1 VVSGDQTEI
10 LREGYWPSYN
20 VPFYEEVSSIFIVDC
35 VFKSCVLSIS
45 QINSGL
51 HFRQF
56 PVTNETAFLQFPEKK
71 TTTQST
77 LNFSPGSFV
86 PFNLILE

>member
-10 LREGYWPSYN
+10 LRKGYWSSYN

-35 VFKSCVLSIS
+35 VFKSCVLSIL
-45 QINSGL
+45 QKNSGL

-56 PVTNETAFLQFPEKK
+56 PVTNETAFPEFPEKK
-71 TTTQST
+71 RTTQST
-77 LNFSPGSFV
+77 PNFSHGSFV
-86 PFNLILE
+86 PFNFILE